1 MDNKRKTYQEGRI
14 KEMFKI
20 GDIIKVFLYAQ
31 YEDRDPFATYFGI
44 IVDDEPDRHDN
55 IKGKYFHDQSF
66 FHFPNN
72 GVLYDQYGRLVF
84 QKVSE

>member
-1 MDNKRKTYQEGRI
+1 
-14 KEMFKI
+14 MFKV

-31 YEDRDPFATYFGI
+31 Y
-44 IVDDEPDRHDN
+44 HDN
-55 IKGKYFHDQSF
+55 ITGRYFHDQSS

-72 GVLYDQYGRLVF
+72 GDLYDRYGRLVF